1 MDAANPQAAHGCAG
15 CAALREQVRELQ
27 ATVTQLQQRVCEL
40 QARLDQNSSNS
51 NKPPSSDPP
60 WAGKKPVKK
69 PSGRKPGGQIGHQG
83 HYRRRLPPERIDEVI
98 HHIPSHCENCHA
110 PLPKEP
116 RPGDPEPTWHQVA
129 ELPLM
134 AAVVTEH
141 QGHGRRCDCCGRI
154 TQEPIPPEVL
164 QHVLGPRLSAAMSYL
179 SGRCHDG
186 RRLVKEILQ
195 DLFDVPIALGT
206 VMAYEQ
212 EMSLAL
218 DQPYEQAL
226 QTVRQARS
234 KHVDETGWKQA
245 GKTCWL
251 WTGAT
256 AKAAVFVI
264 QKGRNWQGLCDL
276 LGSKR
281 GGRGI
286 ILSSGLITES
296 WDFCV
301 SARITDPASIIAA

>member
-1 MDAANPQAAHGCAG
+1 
-15 CAALREQVRELQ
+15 
-27 ATVTQLQQRVCEL
+27 
-40 QARLDQNSSNS
+40 
-51 NKPPSSDPP
+51 
-60 WAGKKPVKK
+60 
-69 PSGRKPGGQIGHQG
+69 
-83 HYRRRLPPERIDEVI
+83 
-98 HHIPSHCENCHA
+98 
-110 PLPKEP
+110 
-116 RPGDPEPTWHQVA
+116 
-129 ELPLM
+129 
-134 AAVVTEH
+134 
-141 QGHGRRCDCCGRI
+141 
-154 TQEPIPPEVL
+154 
-164 QHVLGPRLSAAMSYL
+164 MSYL

-186 RRLVKEILQ
+186 RRLVQEIVQ

-226 QTVRQARS
+226 QTVRQARN

-286 ILSSGLITES
+286 VHSDRLHAYSLLGVDRRQICWAHLKRDFQKWLDRGPSTKLLGEDGLALCHAMFAVWRDFRLKKMTWKTLQRKMAPLRRRLSQVLRWGLRCGQAKAAK
-296 WDFCV
+296 FCRNLLKLQRAIWAFV
-301 SARITDPASIIAA
+301 RVPGLEPTNNHAERMLRPAVLWRKNSFGCHAPGGCRFVERMLTAVQTLRLQGHGVLNWLHQSLLAHRAGLPAPKLV